1 MVASRQT
8 VVWLS
13 WALVV
18 LAVVSGVVLLILAS
32 GVLLTPI
39 DIPDFVD
46 RLFEIRRDQER
57 LIPLVILGGVAS
69 LGVFLT
75 LALLGVVLRAWAPT
89 TPGRDLM
96 SVLLVLGGVI
106 GIASQLV
113 HMGIHDAGRALIC
126 DCGYRVEEVIALDNA
141 LFVGESIFGWLLMG
155 ALSLVAM
162 GVAVAGRMV
171 AVSGRWRT
179 LSLVIAL
186 GLLVAVALRFVAAL
200 VLIEAFDPLQV
211 ADIIV
216 GVFLAILAPAWA
228 ILLLRGIEEP
238 AEVPAPD
245 FG

>member
-1 MVASRQT
+1 
-8 VVWLS
+8 
-13 WALVV
+13 
-18 LAVVSGVVLLILAS
+18 
-32 GVLLTPI
+32 
-39 DIPDFVD
+39 
-46 RLFEIRRDQER
+46 
-57 LIPLVILGGVAS
+57 
-69 LGVFLT
+69 
-75 LALLGVVLRAWAPT
+75 
-89 TPGRDLM
+89 
-96 SVLLVLGGVI
+96 
-106 GIASQLV
+106 
-113 HMGIHDAGRALIC
+113 
-126 DCGYRVEEVIALDNA
+126 
-141 LFVGESIFGWLLMG
+141 
-155 ALSLVAM
+155 
-162 GVAVAGRMV
+162 MV